1 MYDTASLVITV
12 VQQACMSDR
21 ANNYGVHN
29 MLFTVLLIS
38 EFVLIHG

>member
-12 VQQACMSDR
+12 VQACMSDR
-21 ANNYGVHN
+21 ATNYGLHY